1 MAVAAMAAPEAP
13 IKFIPVL
20 ERTEKHDEVG
30 QFALRYV
37 SADGTTFEEQGV
49 LKPTADGKD
58 YVLVKEG
65 HWEHIAPN
73 GQVIR
78 TKYVADEKGF
88 RAEGEHLP
96 KSVVA

>member
-1 MAVAAMAAPEAP
+1 MIVAALTATEAR
-13 IKFIPVL
+13 KVIPVL
-20 ERTEKHDEVG
+20 ERTEVTDERG
-30 QFALRYV
+30 QFALRYR
-37 SADGTTFEEQGV
+37 SADGTVFSESGA

-65 HWEHIAPN
+65 EYSFIADD
-73 GQVIR
+73 GKVYR

-96 KSVVA
+96 ISVVA